1 MGSIKDVIKQEA
13 SCLGF
18 AVVGITT
25 ASPVD
30 HLAYLEEAISAGRI
44 GQMSWLA
51 RTPAAR
57 CDPRSLLLGAK
68 SVICCAMA
76 YGDDGIGKASSG
88 IGQGGPAP
96 PQDYSLHL
104 SKKDDGRIARFAR
117 GPDYHKIIRERLE
130 VLLNV
135 IHERRPDARAKIC
148 VDTRPVLEKAIAARA
163 GIGWIG
169 KNTVLLNERGSWFV
183 LGEIIIDFEI
193 EPDAPAKDNCGSCTA
208 CIDACPNGA
217 LISPYRLDARRCISY
232 LTIEAPRRCS
242 GAPGLGSRVSDPGL
256 PYGCDL
262 CQEACPYNTG
272 QQGQQGL
279 RF

>member
-30 HLAYLEEAISAGRI
+30 HLAYLEEAVSAGRI

-51 RTPAAR
+51 RTPATR
-57 CDPRSLLLGAK
+57 CDPRSLLPGAK

-76 YGDDGIGKASSG
+76 YGDDGIDTTSAG
-88 IGQGGPAP
+88 IGQGGPVS
-96 PQDYSLHL
+96 PQGSSLHL
-104 SKKDDGRIARFAR
+104 SKEDGGRIARFAR
-117 GPDYHKIIRERLE
+117 GQDYHEVIRKRLE
-130 VLLNV
+130 VLLDV
-135 IHERRPDARAKIC
+135 IHERHPDARAEIC
-148 VDTRPVLEKAIAARA
+148 VDTKPVLEKAIAARA
-163 GIGWIG
+163 GVGWIG

-193 EPDAPAKDNCGSCTA
+193 ESDAPAKDNCGSCTA

-217 LISPYRLDARRCISY
+217 LIAPYRLDARRCISY
-232 LTIEAPRRCS
+232 LTIEANRRCP
-242 GAPGLGSRVSDPGL
+242 GVAGLGSRVSDPGSA
-256 PYGCDL
+256 YGCDL
-262 CQEACPYNTG
+262 CQEACPYNTRRG
-272 QQGQQGL
+272 G
-279 RF
+279 